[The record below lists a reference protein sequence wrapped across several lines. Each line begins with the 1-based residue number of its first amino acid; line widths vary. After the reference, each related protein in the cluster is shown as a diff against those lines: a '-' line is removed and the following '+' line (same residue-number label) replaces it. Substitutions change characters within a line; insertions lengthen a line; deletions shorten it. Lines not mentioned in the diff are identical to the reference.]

1 MEEVVR
7 EASKRG
13 SDGSLSVI
21 RKCLQVRHTM
31 RLYMGMYIYILSPM
45 LMYDLI
51 YGRLSSYMP
60 IYEASRPQMGLG
72 ITTPSSFFLLV
83 MRLEFSNLSLQAL
96 DRNS

>member
-31 RLYMGMYIYILSPM
+31 RLYMGMYIYIYCPLCSCMTSYTVGYPHICP
-45 LMYDLI
+45 YTRPADHKWVW
-51 YGRLSSYMP
+51 GSRL
-60 IYEASRPQMGLG
+60 RHLF
-72 ITTPSSFFLLV
+72 FFL
-83 MRLEFSNLSLQAL
+83 
-96 DRNS
+96 